1 MTAWTTSSSAL
12 PNSTTTAAPSTSGGG
27 PLADG
32 GLPYAADWT
41 NLGGDGEGL
50 GRLVLVDDLDAD
62 GFSDVVAAGWYYLG
76 DTLSLRW
83 WRGTAAGLSGT
94 PEGLWSGGD
103 TPAGWGLA
111 VADLDRSGAPELY
124 SSAAD
129 AEGVGVVRGYPL
141 DGSDPVD
148 GRGVIDGVPWGTSI
162 AALGDI
168 DGDGYDDLAVGT
180 GSGYADIC
188 FGGPTVDLVPDLS
201 LAAPGFE
208 ATLVAGVGDVTGD
221 GWPDLLIGGPSTTV
235 GVDGAIGL
243 YAGGPGGPS
252 ALPVWVADGPYDT
265 TFGAEVFGLG
275 DVTADGAP
283 DFVIVSYR
291 DGEGTVALYAGVPP
305 PEPEDTATPIDTGP
319 PTDTGGDS
327 EPAPPAAD
335 TASPPADAEPDSGHG
350 APKGC
355 GCGAGAP
362 GGWWAAAAAAA
373 VITRRAR
380 RDRRRLP

>member
-1 MTAWTTSSSAL
+1 
-12 PNSTTTAAPSTSGGG
+12 
-27 PLADG
+27 
-32 GLPYAADWT
+32 
-41 NLGGDGEGL
+41 
-50 GRLVLVDDLDAD
+50 
-62 GFSDVVAAGWYYLG
+62 
-76 DTLSLRW
+76 
-83 WRGTAAGLSGT
+83 
-94 PEGLWSGGD
+94 
-103 TPAGWGLA
+103 
-111 VADLDRSGAPELY
+111 
-124 SSAAD
+124 
-129 AEGVGVVRGYPL
+129 
-141 DGSDPVD
+141 
-148 GRGVIDGVPWGTSI
+148 
-162 AALGDI
+162 
-168 DGDGYDDLAVGT
+168 
-180 GSGYADIC
+180 
-188 FGGPTVDLVPDLS
+188 
-201 LAAPGFE
+201 
-208 ATLVAGVGDVTGD
+208 
-221 GWPDLLIGGPSTTV
+221 
-235 GVDGAIGL
+235 VDGAIGL